1 MIKIENWEYPPDL
14 EKEKREKWSVDEE
27 AETLEV
33 EVEVERGKWFGRLR
47 LRVVLMEVG
56 DTEIPNGMVRISWTV
71 FFLSV
76 YQESEILCFS
86 YFGVCS
92 ESVIIGHTSTQLS
105 LLCFD
110 SKF

>member
-14 EKEKREKWSVDEE
+14 EKEMRENWSVDED
-27 AETLEV
+27 AETL

-71 FFLSV
+71 FFLSA
-76 YQESEILCFS
+76 
-86 YFGVCS
+86 
-92 ESVIIGHTSTQLS
+92 
-105 LLCFD
+105 
-110 SKF
+110 